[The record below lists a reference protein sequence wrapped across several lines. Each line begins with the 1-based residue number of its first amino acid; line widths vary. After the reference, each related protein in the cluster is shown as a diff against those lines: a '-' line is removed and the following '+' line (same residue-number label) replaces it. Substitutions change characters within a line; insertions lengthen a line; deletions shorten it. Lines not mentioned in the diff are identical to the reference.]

1 MAGAS
6 EEFDPVDGLEQRS
19 IIRMMTA
26 LEIIEHAQTLPEE
39 EQIEIVRTISQKLSN
54 AGLNDLRKTEHS
66 EIEKVLTA
74 RLKDDCVPVP
84 PNLEERVFKR
94 AADIIAQVDG

>member
-1 MAGAS
+1 MRGG
-6 EEFDPVDGLEQRS
+6 PVDDFEQRS

-26 LEIIEHAQTLPEE
+26 LEIIEHAQALPEE

-54 AGLNDLRKTEHS
+54 AGINDLRKTEHS

-74 RLKDDCVPVP
+74 RLEDDCVPIS
-84 PNLEERVFKR
+84 PNLEERVFER
-94 AADIIAQVDG
+94 AADTSAQVDG